1 MKFRHNKKRNTA
13 FIYEVLIKELS
24 KASMK
29 NLQERKRRVV
39 HILKSFFS
47 KDMPLKRELD
57 IYHSFNELSGEDK
70 NFVQKIIFEARTQ
83 ADRLNSKEI
92 YDQKTKIINLI
103 NKSLGQESWN
113 NFVSDYKKLA
123 TVSQVIFSDKS
134 PKKQVMLEEKLT
146 RMLTEV
152 KESKK
157 PFPNVNKLALKSF
170 LNKFNDQY
178 EKALNENQKNL
189 LNKYITSYKDDG
201 LELKMYLYEE
211 IGSLKSSLQAVL
223 EKDSSASPKINLI
236 LEKMNGY
243 SSKNIDRNMI
253 TEIIKIQALVEEIKN
268 GVQN

>member
-1 MKFRHNKKRNTA
+1 M
-13 FIYEVLIKELS
+13 
-24 KASMK
+24 
-29 NLQERKRRVV
+29 
-39 HILKSFFS
+39 
-47 KDMPLKRELD
+47 
-57 IYHSFNELSGEDK
+57 
-70 NFVQKIIFEARTQ
+70 QKIIFEARTQ
-83 ADRLNSKEI
+83 ADRLNSKEV

-201 LELKMYLYEE
+201 LELKMYLY
-211 IGSLKSSLQAVL
+211 
-223 EKDSSASPKINLI
+223 
-236 LEKMNGY
+236 
-243 SSKNIDRNMI
+243 
-253 TEIIKIQALVEEIKN
+253 
-268 GVQN
+268 